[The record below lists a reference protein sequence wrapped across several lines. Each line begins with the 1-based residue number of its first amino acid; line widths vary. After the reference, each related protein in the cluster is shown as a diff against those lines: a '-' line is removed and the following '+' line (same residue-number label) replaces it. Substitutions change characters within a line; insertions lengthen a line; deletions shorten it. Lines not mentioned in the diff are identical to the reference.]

1 MKKRIGLA
9 LKIIVGMVALLLV
22 LLVAAMILLNTDMCQ
37 QKLLNYS
44 VGLLEEKLQTKVK
57 IDHVSLNIWTFD
69 VELQG
74 LCIEDQQARKMLQ
87 ADHLSV
93 SLNPMELLAHK
104 IEISESEMR
113 GVRACLHHPKDS
125 AANYQFAIDA
135 FKSNR
140 APQNEDKSNEELKK
154 DEKKRGLAFD
164 IHRLQM
170 ANVDIEHHWVTKKG
184 YQQTDRYSLSALKLT
199 TKRSKQLVTIDSLR
213 WVTDNHQPRKNA
225 NRPYR
230 GAFDMGHLD
239 VTAHLTLVVNHI
251 GKDTANVTLAKC
263 VAADPTSGF
272 HVNDLHFDAGINK
285 TTANLTHVV
294 IRQGSTELSFDS
306 ATIQLPNKKA
316 GRKLAYQTS
325 PISGKVL
332 LKDIA
337 KTFAPPL
344 NRFSIPL
351 ELKVTL
357 SGTDSTMQF
366 KDIHVNTLN
375 QALQITAKGDI
386 THLRDKEKLKI
397 RFHVNKMTTNGL
409 TAKRIIDQFTVKKYM
424 MRQLVNLGSISYTGD
439 FDILHKKERFRGLLS
454 TSAGKI
460 DFNFTIDGTT
470 KYIHGQVHTNSV
482 RLGKVLEMKDIGEV
496 ACRANFSF
504 DISKQRTAI
513 VRKQRG
519 GKLPIGSVD
528 ASEIYTNYKKIK
540 LKDLDVT
547 LKSDGVIAKGQI
559 SRKRK
564 FIDLLCNFSFTHT
577 DSIQKMRIMPGIK
590 LHRRSKSKR

>member
-1 MKKRIGLA
+1 MKKRVLA
-9 LKIIVGMVALLLV
+9 LRIIVGVVALLLV
-22 LLVAAMILLNTDMCQ
+22 LLATVIILLNTNMCQ

-44 VGLLEEKLQTKVK
+44 VGLLEEKLQTKVE
-57 IDHVSLNIWTFD
+57 IDNVSLNIWTFD
-69 VELQG
+69 VELRG
-74 LCIEDQQARKMLQ
+74 VRIEDQQGRKMLQ

-93 SLNPMELLAHK
+93 SLDPMELLAHK
-104 IEISESEMR
+104 IEVSESKMS
-113 GVRACLHHPKDS
+113 GVRACLYHPKDS
-125 AANYQFAIDA
+125 AANYKFVIDA

-140 APQNEDKSNEELKK
+140 TSQNENKLQEEPKK
-154 DEKKRGLAFD
+154 EAKKRGLTFD
-164 IHRLQM
+164 IHRLE
-170 ANVDIEHHWVTKKG
+170 AADVDIERHWVTKKG
-184 YQQTDRYSLSALKLT
+184 YQQTDHYSLSALKLT
-199 TKRSKQLVTIDSLR
+199 TKRDKQLVTIDSLR
-213 WVTDNHQPRKNA
+213 WTTDNHQPRKNA

-230 GAFDMGHLD
+230 GAFDVGHLD
-239 VTAHLTLVVNHI
+239 ITAHLTLIVNHI
-251 GKDTANVTLAKC
+251 GKDTANVSLAKF
-263 VAADPTSGF
+263 VATDPTTGF
-272 HVNDLHFDAGINK
+272 QVNDLRFNAGINK
-285 TTANLTHVV
+285 TTAYLDHIV
-294 IRQGSTELSFDS
+294 IQQGSTALNFDS
-306 ATIQLPNKKA
+306 ATILLPNKKV
-316 GRKLAYQTS
+316 GRKLAYHTS

-332 LKDIA
+332 LRDIA
-337 KTFAPPL
+337 KAFAPPL

-366 KDIHVNTLN
+366 NDIHVNTLN
-375 QALQITAKGDI
+375 QELQIAAKGNI
-386 THLRDKEKLKI
+386 VHLREKEKLKL

-424 MRQLVNLGSISYTGD
+424 MRQLVKLGTISYTGN
-439 FDILHKKERFRGLLS
+439 FDIFHKRERFWGLLS

-460 DFNFTIDGTT
+460 DFNFTIDGNT
-470 KYIHGQVHTNSV
+470 KYIQGQVHTNSV

-519 GKLPIGSVD
+519 GKLPIGSVE

-540 LKDLDVT
+540 LKDLDLT
-547 LKSDGVIAKGQI
+547 INSDGVIAKGQI

-577 DSIQKMRIMPGIK
+577 DSIQKMRFMPGIK
-590 LHRRSKSKR
+590 LHRRRKGK